1 VARAI
6 SPAAP
11 ALLPALGPSI
21 VPQPEGQPVITK
33 CAGSGYA
40 MVFAGNGPV
49 LALDEALLK
58 QAARVTIRAGESS
71 SADLRAT
78 TKPVY

>member
-1 VARAI
+1 MA
-6 SPAAP
+6 
-11 ALLPALGPSI
+11 
-21 VPQPEGQPVITK
+21 
-33 CAGSGYA
+33 
-40 MVFAGNGPV
+40 FAGNGPV